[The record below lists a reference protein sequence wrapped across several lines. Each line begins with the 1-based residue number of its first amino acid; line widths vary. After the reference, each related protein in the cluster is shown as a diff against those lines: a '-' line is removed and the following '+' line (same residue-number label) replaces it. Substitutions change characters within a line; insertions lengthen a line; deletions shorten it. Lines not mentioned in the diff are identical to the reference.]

1 MITIVLPAYDEAE
14 NIGPL
19 LVAMKR
25 AMEESGLRDYRIIV
39 INDGSKDETG
49 AIARSLQSEMR
60 IEVHDNE
67 RNLGLAETLKRGLV
81 RAVADSA
88 DDDIIVTMDSDN
100 SHAPALIMRMV
111 QGIREGNDVVIAS
124 RYRYGARTRGLSAT
138 RHALSYGAS
147 ALFRLLLP
155 IDGVRDYT
163 CGYRA
168 YRGLLLRR
176 AFRDL
181 GPDQLI
187 SERGFSC
194 MVDILLKIREYDPII
209 TEIPLILRYDKKI
222 GASKMNVARTVG
234 DTMALIARRRFG
246 VR

>member
-1 MITIVLPAYDEAE
+1 MITIVLPAYNEAA
-14 NIGPL
+14 NIKPL

-25 AMEESGLRDYRIIV
+25 AMEDSGLTDYRIILV
-39 INDGSKDETG
+39 NDGSTDGTG
-49 AIARSLQSEMR
+49 EVARSQTDMR
-60 IEVHDNE
+60 IEVLDNE
-67 RNLGLAETLKRGLV
+67 QNVGLAETLKRGLLH
-81 RAVADSA
+81 AVQGSA

-100 SHAPALIMRMV
+100 SHTPTLIMRMV

-124 RYRYGARTRGLSAT
+124 RYRYGARTRGLSRA
-138 RHALSYGAS
+138 RRALSYGAS

-181 GPDQLI
+181 GPDRLI

-194 MVDILLKIREYDPII
+194 MVDILLKMREYDPII
-209 TEIPLILRYDKKI
+209 TEVPLILRYDKKV

-234 DTMALIARRRFG
+234 DTRVLIARRRFG